1 MFSGKIKATFEIP
14 DEEAAKDGM
23 RPFIALDTMN
33 LVDAA
38 LECGL
43 SNNSPLLKAIH
54 EAGDCL
60 DIQLLLEE
68 HVMEFVPESRSAA
81 AYEVAEW
88 LEDLAKLFRR
98 GGESLKMELKPR
110 YSYPRN

>member
-1 MFSGKIKATFEIP
+1 MLSGKIKATFEIP

-23 RPFIALDTMN
+23 RPFIELDTMN
-33 LVDAA
+33 LIDMA
-38 LECGL
+38 LEGGL
-43 SNNSPLLKAIH
+43 SDNSPLLKAIH
-54 EAGDCL
+54 EAGDYL
-60 DIQLLLEE
+60 DIQVLLEE
-68 HVMEFVPESRSAA
+68 YVMEFVPESRSAA